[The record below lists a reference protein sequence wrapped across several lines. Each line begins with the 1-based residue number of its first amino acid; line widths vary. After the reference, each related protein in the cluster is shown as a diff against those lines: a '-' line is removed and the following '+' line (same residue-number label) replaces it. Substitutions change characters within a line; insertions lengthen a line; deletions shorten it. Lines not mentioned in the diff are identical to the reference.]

1 MTKYWQNL
9 LALGRS
15 IQVANFEYEF
25 RIRRRGKIRIEKL
38 NLFIDCPQTKTSAL
52 LNLIKF
58 QQPDIEK
65 ICQRSIQIKVSVAY
79 HWKRKGGDNEIK
91 KSKGIHCLQTSD
103 DVLKILKTII
113 QQRKEKRQQCLLF
126 DRRWKLIKNEVL

>member
-1 MTKYWQNL
+1 MSTKKDQC
-9 LALGRS
+9 
-15 IQVANFEYEF
+15 ITE
-25 RIRRRGKIRIEKL
+25 L
-38 NLFIDCPQTKTSAL
+38 NKT
-52 LNLIKF
+52 
-58 QQPDIEK
+58 PTP
-65 ICQRSIQIKVSVAY
+65 AY
-79 HWKRKGGDNEIK
+79 HWKRKDGDNEIK